1 MAESLGLGMQFA
13 VHAPLCVRFRD
24 CVVPEVGKFSTDGIR
39 FEVLDRDLIKERDWP
54 RSVNAAPG
62 FGRRRNRAG
71 GRQRRQGGLFMRN
84 GVDIRDLNGLEAA
97 TSQLPLIGFTVLWR
111 LEGIRVSHPDLEQA
125 LQSAGFEK
133 YLPDPPTP
141 RVALRRALAEWIR
154 AKQKTART
162 LQLQQDDEEQGEHG
176 GGRRRTLIRVIDRAG
191 SEHLVYALVAEDIDS
206 SALGLSYGTA
216 LRILLNKKT
225 GEMICTT
232 DVLCVIGAQ
241 RESQQ
246 VTDELMPYWR
256 QYRDLFIAR
265 DLSEMMREII
275 NGMNAVSLR
284 QAGGVYF
291 VPASERDSLFRLRRL
306 IADVPRIEDLD
317 PFVCALGVPDAV
329 EAKRG
334 LSKAVHAGLLDEISS
349 LRGDLNRLSESG
361 DRLREKTIAQR
372 LVVYRRLKAKAEMY
386 RELLGMRQ
394 DEVRDGIAA
403 LEREALNLLA
413 ADVVPG
419 ASAIP
424 QPAATLFPKSELAA
438 V

>member
-1 MAESLGLGMQFA
+1 
-13 VHAPLCVRFRD
+13 
-24 CVVPEVGKFSTDGIR
+24 
-39 FEVLDRDLIKERDWP
+39 
-54 RSVNAAPG
+54 
-62 FGRRRNRAG
+62 
-71 GRQRRQGGLFMRN
+71 MRN

-111 LEGIRVSHPDLEQA
+111 LEGIRVGHSDLERA
-125 LQSAGFEK
+125 LRATGFEK

-162 LQLQQDDEEQGEHG
+162 LQLQQDDEEQDEHG

-191 SEHLVYALVAEDIDS
+191 SEHLVYALVAEDIDF

-232 DVLCVIGAQ
+232 DAEGVIDAQ

-265 DLSEMMREII
+265 DLSQMVREII
-275 NGMNAVSLR
+275 DGMNAVSLR

-291 VPASERDSLFRLRRL
+291 VPENERDALFRLRQL
-306 IADVPRIEDLD
+306 IAGIPQGAGSES
-317 PFVCALGVPDAV
+317 FVCALGVPDAD

-334 LSKAVHAGLLDEISS
+334 LSKAVHAGLLDEINS
-349 LRGDLNRLSESG
+349 LRGDLDRLSESG

-372 LVVYRRLKAKAEMY
+372 LVIYKQLKAKAEMY
-386 RELLGMRQ
+386 QELLGLRQ
-394 DEVRDGIAA
+394 DEVRAGIAR
-403 LEREALNLLA
+403 LEHEALNLLS
-413 ADVVPG
+413 ADDMPL
-419 ASAIP
+419 SSSTS
-424 QPAATLFPKSELAA
+424 QTPAPLFTQSELAA

>member
-1 MAESLGLGMQFA
+1 
-13 VHAPLCVRFRD
+13 
-24 CVVPEVGKFSTDGIR
+24 
-39 FEVLDRDLIKERDWP
+39 
-54 RSVNAAPG
+54 
-62 FGRRRNRAG
+62 
-71 GRQRRQGGLFMRN
+71 MRN
-84 GVDIRDLNGLEAA
+84 GLNIRDLNGVEASI
-97 TSQLPLIGFTVLWR
+97 SQFPLIGYTVFWR
-111 LEGIRVSHPDLEQA
+111 LAGIRVSRPDLEQA
-125 LQSAGFEK
+125 LQAAGSENH
-133 YLPDPPTP
+133 LPDPPTP

-154 AKQKTART
+154 AKQRIARD
-162 LQLQQDDEEQGEHG
+162 LQLQQNGEDQNEDE
-176 GGRRRTLIRVIDRAG
+176 GGRRRTLIRVINRAG
-191 SEHLVYALVAEDIDS
+191 SEHLVYALVAEDVDFS
-206 SALGLSYGTA
+206 MLGLSYGTA
-216 LRILLNKKT
+216 LRILLHKKT

-232 DVLCVIGAQ
+232 DAEGVIDAQ

-246 VTDELMPYWR
+246 VTGELMPYWR

-275 NGMNAVSLR
+275 DGMNAVSLR

-291 VPASERDSLFRLRRL
+291 VPASERDSLLRLRQL
-306 IADVPRIEDLD
+306 IADIPRIEDLD

-372 LVVYRRLKAKAEMY
+372 LVIYRRLKAKAEMY

-424 QPAATLFPKSELAA
+424 QPAATLFPKSELA